1 MICASRP
8 KDIDMIVRKL
18 ACLLSLLALFAAG
31 GCATTVPGGPPPADK
46 HRIEALEL
54 GIRALGAEVDPEEAA
69 RAARIAFE
77 YSRQL
82 ALEYRIT
89 DPPLIHNTKV
99 NLGLRPRGLCYQW
112 ADDIEARL
120 RQEDFRTLDLHRAIA
135 NADNPFLIDHST
147 TIISRRG
154 GTLFQGVVLDPWRN
168 GGDLHWSPTLADARY
183 DWRPRAEVF
192 GQKRRRQ
199 LARAAPG

>member
-1 MICASRP
+1 MICGSRP
-8 KDIDMIVRKL
+8 KDIDMIFRRL
-18 ACLLSLLALFAAG
+18 ACLLSLLTLFAAS
-31 GCATTVPGGPPPADK
+31 GCATTVPDGPQSAER

-135 NADNPFLIDHST
+135 NSDNPFIIDHST

-154 GTLFQGVVLDPWRN
+154 DALFQGIVLDPWRN
-168 GGDLHWSPTLADARY
+168 GGDLHWSPTLNDPKY
-183 DWRPRAEVF
+183 VWRPRAEVF
-192 GQKRRRQ
+192 ELRRRRQ
-199 LARAAPG
+199 AEPDG